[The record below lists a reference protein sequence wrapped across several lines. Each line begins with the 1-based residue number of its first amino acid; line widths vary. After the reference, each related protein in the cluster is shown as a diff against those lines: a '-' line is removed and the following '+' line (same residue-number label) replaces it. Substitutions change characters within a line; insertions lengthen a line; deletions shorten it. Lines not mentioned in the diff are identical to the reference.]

1 MDSRPIGETI
11 AASPVVANMQS
22 GLSNLQASAS
32 NLGSSIT
39 DTVSGIKDSVSSKLG
54 EFSAPN
60 NLGETGASEFASSN
74 GLIAKFVFL
83 ILVLVVFVALLNT
96 GIYLI
101 TQWNKPDRSPYIVKG
116 MQDGNRA
123 KTITQDPRNS
133 NSKTIYR
140 SNNASKG
147 IEFTWSVW
155 LNLTDMPSSNQIQTV
170 FVKGAVSKDGA
181 IKNGPSVY
189 LKSDRSVP
197 FFGSITGTTL
207 TVSGTTR
214 ANDTPPPTLAI
225 GQTITSGQTDYGTID
240 AVGASNTYT
249 LSKTQTSAVSAQ
261 QMDATSD
268 DSNTAKLVIKMDDSA
283 VSQTSI
289 PTIEIANIPIKR
301 WFHIA
306 IRQQNKIMDV
316 YMNGTIAKRY
326 TFENL
331 PKQNYDDIHIA
342 PNGGFIGKLSNLRY
356 FDSALNVFQITNI
369 AMAGPDLTNAD
380 DAKDTKFDYLSSSWY
395 SKNA

>member
-11 AASPVVANMQS
+11 AASPVVASVQS
-22 GLSNLQASAS
+22 GLSNIQASAS

-60 NLGETGASEFASSN
+60 NLGETATSEFASSN

-155 LNLTDMPSSNQIQTV
+155 LNLTDMPTGQNTV
-170 FVKGAVSKDGA
+170 FVKGTGSKNAPGVYVEKETDG
-181 IKNGPSVY
+181 
-189 LKSDRSVP
+189 
-197 FFGSITGTTL
+197 
-207 TVSGTTR
+207 
-214 ANDTPPPTLAI
+214 
-225 GQTITSGQTDYGTID
+225 
-240 AVGASNTYT
+240 
-249 LSKTQTSAVSAQ
+249 
-261 QMDATSD
+261 
-268 DSNTAKLVIKMDDSA
+268 TAKLIIKMDDSN
-283 VSQTSI
+283 STTQSI
-289 PTIEIANIPIKR
+289 PILNIPVKR

-331 PKQNYDDIHIA
+331 PKQNYDDIRIA
-342 PNGGFIGKLSNLRY
+342 PDNNGFTGKLSNLRY

>member
-22 GLSNLQASAS
+22 GLSNLQSSAS

-54 EFSAPN
+54 EFSAPQS
-60 NLGETGASEFASSN
+60 LGETGTSEFASSN

-101 TQWNKPDRSPYIVKG
+101 TQWNKPDRSPYLVKG

-133 NSKTIYR
+133 NSTTIYR

-155 LNLTDMPSSNQIQTV
+155 LNLTDMPTVKEQTV
-170 FVKGAVSKDGA
+170 FVKGTGSKNAPGVYVV
-181 IKNGPSVY
+181 KNT
-189 LKSDRSVP
+189 DADNN
-197 FFGSITGTTL
+197 GT
-207 TVSGTTR
+207 
-214 ANDTPPPTLAI
+214 
-225 GQTITSGQTDYGTID
+225 
-240 AVGASNTYT
+240 
-249 LSKTQTSAVSAQ
+249 AQ
-261 QMDATSD
+261 
-268 DSNTAKLVIKMDDSA
+268 LIIKMDDSN
-283 VSQTSI
+283 SKTQSI
-289 PTIEIANIPIKR
+289 PIANIPVKR

-331 PKQNYDDIHIA
+331 PKQNYDDVLIA
-342 PNGGFIGKLSNLRY
+342 TNSGFTGKLSNLRY

-369 AMAGPDLTNAD
+369 AMAGPNLTNAD
-380 DAKDTKFDYLSSSWY
+380 DLKDTKFDYLSSSWY

>member
-22 GLSNLQASAS
+22 GLSNLQSSAS
-32 NLGSSIT
+32 NIGSSIT

-54 EFSAPN
+54 EFSAPQS
-60 NLGETGASEFASSN
+60 LGETGTSEFASSN

-101 TQWNKPDRSPYIVKG
+101 TQWNKPDRSPYLVKG

-133 NSKTIYR
+133 NSKTVYR

-155 LNLTDMPSSNQIQTV
+155 LNLTDMPTGQNTV
-170 FVKGAVSKDGA
+170 FIKGTGSNNAPGVYVDKETDG
-181 IKNGPSVY
+181 
-189 LKSDRSVP
+189 
-197 FFGSITGTTL
+197 
-207 TVSGTTR
+207 
-214 ANDTPPPTLAI
+214 
-225 GQTITSGQTDYGTID
+225 
-240 AVGASNTYT
+240 
-249 LSKTQTSAVSAQ
+249 
-261 QMDATSD
+261 
-268 DSNTAKLVIKMDDSA
+268 TAKLIIKMDDSN
-283 VSQTSI
+283 STTQSI
-289 PTIEIANIPIKR
+289 PILNIPVKR

-331 PKQNYDDIHIA
+331 PKQNYDDIRIA
-342 PNGGFIGKLSNLRY
+342 PDNGFTGKLSNLRY

-369 AMAGPDLTNAD
+369 AMAGPNLTNAD

>member
-22 GLSNLQASAS
+22 GLSNIQSSAS
-32 NLGSSIT
+32 NIGSSIT

-54 EFSAPN
+54 EFSAPQS
-60 NLGETGASEFASSN
+60 LGETGTSEFASSN

-101 TQWNKPDRSPYIVKG
+101 TQWNKPDRSPYLVKG

-155 LNLTDMPSSNQIQTV
+155 LNLTDMPTGQKTV
-170 FVKGAVSKDGA
+170 FIKGTGS
-181 IKNGPSVY
+181 KNGPGVY
-189 LKSDRSVP
+189 VDKE
-197 FFGSITGTTL
+197 
-207 TVSGTTR
+207 
-214 ANDTPPPTLAI
+214 
-225 GQTITSGQTDYGTID
+225 TDG
-240 AVGASNTYT
+240 
-249 LSKTQTSAVSAQ
+249 
-261 QMDATSD
+261 
-268 DSNTAKLVIKMDDSA
+268 TAKLIIKMDDSN
-283 VSQTSI
+283 STTQSI
-289 PTIEIANIPIKR
+289 PILNIPVKR

-331 PKQNYDDIHIA
+331 PKQNYDDVRIA
-342 PNGGFIGKLSNLRY
+342 PNNGFVGKLSNLRY

-369 AMAGPDLTNAD
+369 AMAGPNLTNAD